1 MQFSVLGRATN
12 ICTTLLMG
20 VWLYDICWFD
30 HPVYQNEWFWKLKVK
45 ITLQMNKHH
54 GHHKKI
60 RLVLMWHWNLISVE
74 MIIFPIYTGWEQ
86 IPTHLQCGG
95 GEQDQQSN
103 TSGRWGASLFS
114 DQMSVFNVLK
124 MCLVHCTGTLKKKN
138 FKKNGVRELVFSP
151 FGVLLYTLGNWISF
165 SSLVIS
171 LWLDRKPR
179 LLTVNILSRLTLKFK
194 GLV

>member
-1 MQFSVLGRATN
+1 MWRLICWTKQINNMATDLLFFAIFQNQRNPCNSQFWVGLQIYAPLYWWVSGQ
-12 ICTTLLMG
+12 

-45 ITLQMNKHH
+45 ITLMNRHH
-54 GHHKKI
+54 SHHKKI

-103 TSGRWGASLFS
+103 TSRREDEVPVCSRTKCLFI
-114 DQMSVFNVLK
+114 VLK
-124 MCLVHCTGTLKKKN
+124 MCWIVHCT
-138 FKKNGVRELVFSP
+138 
-151 FGVLLYTLGNWISF
+151 
-165 SSLVIS
+165 
-171 LWLDRKPR
+171 
-179 LLTVNILSRLTLKFK
+179 
-194 GLV
+194 